1 MLESD
6 RGPLHDL
13 SVALGL
19 LLALIL
25 FAPAYLL
32 VAAARRLVDAGSVA
46 WPRAPA

>member
-25 FAPAYLL
+25 YAPAYLVL
-32 VAAARRLVDAGSVA
+32 AAARRVAGVGAFA
-46 WPRAPA
+46 WRRAPV